1 MTLDGPGMDLKTDI
15 DNRALDYIR
24 KTKPDMAILPM
35 VQNAVDGRF
44 DGTDLA
50 KFLSDPAARSARIR
64 EMKDFLQANKFQ
76 GLTVDFENVPASAQ
90 PNLGLF
96 LNELRDALAGEGYA
110 VVLAVPFDDPS
121 WPYRS
126 YAAATDFLL
135 LMGYD
140 QHWEGGEPGSIADQ
154 SWFEKTLDKRMQDL
168 DPAHTIIAIGGY
180 GYDWVQGSGTAE
192 LSFQNAVLSA
202 KDSDANIEFDPNTS
216 NPHFSFIEDGKR
228 HEVWFLD
235 GVTAFNAIHAAD
247 DYRPAGYALWR
258 LGSEDPSIWSV
269 MGRAYGATPPDA
281 LSKIGKTQDVDIE
294 GSGGI
299 LRVADSPQTGTRT
312 FETDST
318 SATLSMRPIRACRHP
333 SLFSARARSPA
344 RSRSPSTMAPTPTG
358 LPSILDILKAKG
370 VKASFFVIGDNAEFY
385 PELVQR
391 IVAEGHDVGNHT
403 FTHPNLGE
411 FPDALVRLEINAN
424 QRLIEALTGRSMRLF
439 RAPYLGDTDP
449 TTADEIVPIEIA
461 QSMGSTSVGV
471 SVDPDDWQQP
481 SADEIVQR
489 VVSQVN
495 DPNPET
501 RGNIVLLHD
510 FGGDRSATVAALP
523 DLIDRLKA
531 QGYSFVP
538 VSELAGMTQEQAMPP
553 VSLSS
558 FDYLVDRPV
567 FATLGWLSYLFTR
580 LFFAAI
586 WLGIAR
592 LVFLCGL
599 ALRNRVAEKHRIPP
613 ELPSPPHLQT
623 VLVPAFNEEK
633 VVEQTIRRIL
643 ASDYPNLEVI
653 VIDDGSTDDTSGV
666 VREHFAD
673 EARVRL
679 ITVANGGKAAAL
691 NRGLAEARGDV
702 VVALDADTHFQVD
715 SSAG

>member
-1 MTLDGPGMDLKTDI
+1 MPHLDWLVPSWMTLDGPGMDLKTDI

-258 LGSEDPSIWSV
+258 LGSEDPSIWSD
-269 MGRAYGATPPDA
+269 GRAYGATPPDA

-312 FETDST
+312 FETDSHFGDIVDET
-318 SATLSMRPIRACRHP
+318 YTRV
-333 SLFSARARSPA
+333 
-344 RSRSPSTMAPTPTG
+344 PTPF
-358 LPSILDILKAKG
+358 LI
-370 VKASFFVIGDNAEFY
+370 
-385 PELVQR
+385 QR
-391 IVAEGHDVGNHT
+391 S
-403 FTHPNLGE
+403 GE
-411 FPDALVRLEINAN
+411 IPGKI
-424 QRLIEALTGRSMRLF
+424 ALTFDDG
-439 RAPYLGDTDP
+439 P
-449 TTADEIVPIEIA
+449 
-461 QSMGSTSVGV
+461 
-471 SVDPDDWQQP
+471 DPDWTPQFSTFSKP
-481 SADEIVQR
+481 
-489 VVSQVN
+489 
-495 DPNPET
+495 
-501 RGNIVLLHD
+501 
-510 FGGDRSATVAALP
+510 
-523 DLIDRLKA
+523 KA
-531 QGYSFVP
+531 
-538 VSELAGMTQEQAMPP
+538 
-553 VSLSS
+553 
-558 FDYLVDRPV
+558 
-567 FATLGWLSYLFTR
+567 
-580 LFFAAI
+580 
-586 WLGIAR
+586 
-592 LVFLCGL
+592 
-599 ALRNRVAEKHRIPP
+599 
-613 ELPSPPHLQT
+613 
-623 VLVPAFNEEK
+623 
-633 VVEQTIRRIL
+633 
-643 ASDYPNLEVI
+643 
-653 VIDDGSTDDTSGV
+653 
-666 VREHFAD
+666 
-673 EARVRL
+673 
-679 ITVANGGKAAAL
+679 
-691 NRGLAEARGDV
+691 
-702 VVALDADTHFQVD
+702 
-715 SSAG
+715 

>member
-1 MTLDGPGMDLKTDI
+1 M
-15 DNRALDYIR
+15 
-24 KTKPDMAILPM
+24 
-35 VQNAVDGRF
+35 
-44 DGTDLA
+44 
-50 KFLSDPAARSARIR
+50 
-64 EMKDFLQANKFQ
+64 
-76 GLTVDFENVPASAQ
+76 
-90 PNLGLF
+90 
-96 LNELRDALAGEGYA
+96 
-110 VVLAVPFDDPS
+110 
-121 WPYRS
+121 
-126 YAAATDFLL
+126 
-135 LMGYD
+135 
-140 QHWEGGEPGSIADQ
+140 
-154 SWFEKTLDKRMQDL
+154 
-168 DPAHTIIAIGGY
+168 
-180 GYDWVQGSGTAE
+180 
-192 LSFQNAVLSA
+192 
-202 KDSDANIEFDPNTS
+202 
-216 NPHFSFIEDGKR
+216 
-228 HEVWFLD
+228 
-235 GVTAFNAIHAAD
+235 
-247 DYRPAGYALWR
+247 
-258 LGSEDPSIWSV
+258 
-269 MGRAYGATPPDA
+269 
-281 LSKIGKTQDVDIE
+281 
-294 GSGGI
+294 
-299 LRVADSPQTGTRT
+299 
-312 FETDST
+312 
-318 SATLSMRPIRACRHP
+318 
-333 SLFSARARSPA
+333 
-344 RSRSPSTMAPTPTG
+344 
-358 LPSILDILKAKG
+358 
-370 VKASFFVIGDNAEFY
+370 KASFFVIGDNAESY

-510 FGGDRSATVAALP
+510 SGGDRSATVAALP

-715 SSAG
+715 SISRLVRWFTDPAIGAVAGNAKVGNRINITRWQALEYVTSQNLERHALVALGCVTVVPGAIGAWRRDTLLKLGGFPADTLAEDQDLTIALQKAGYKVLFDSTAIAWTEAPDTVEGLIKQRFRWAFGTLQCLWKHRDATFSRRHGTLGLLALPQTWLFQFALTAIAPVVDLLFIWQLIVSGLDVIEHGSEFDSSSLEKVVLFYVVFLIVDLSSAALAFAMERREKLALLPWLALQRFGYRQLMYYVVIKAGLAALFGPMVGWNKLDRKSTVAAEHTSSA